1 MAELKR
7 KNKAILTVLLTKKY
21 KIFVS
26 NFSISDLV
34 AVEGRYHTCCSSF
47 ENPMPKYASSG
58 RPLSSD
64 ELTAFNTIYAKMENE
79 FELYAAKDFQETMQK
94 LGDDVYS
101 VKMTDKDKI
110 ERKIWRLNSISK

>member
-1 MAELKR
+1 
-7 KNKAILTVLLTKKY
+7 
-21 KIFVS
+21 
-26 NFSISDLV
+26 
-34 AVEGRYHTCCSSF
+34 
-47 ENPMPKYASSG
+47 
-58 RPLSSD
+58 
-64 ELTAFNTIYAKMENE
+64 MENE

>member
-7 KNKAILTVLLTKKY
+7 KNKAIITVLLTKKY
-21 KIFVS
+21 KIFAS

-34 AVEGRYHTCCSSF
+34 PLEGRYHTCCSSF
-47 ENPMPKYASSG
+47 ENPIPKYSSRG

-64 ELTAFNTIYAKMENE
+64 ELTVFNTIYAKMEDE
-79 FELYAAKDFQETMQK
+79 FELYAVKDFQEAMQK